1 MDAAQSSANRE
12 RPQLDPVVVFW
23 LVAVFLITGLGV
35 LPLFFYRIDLSK
47 LTFSSPIPVLVG
59 IGIEITAYAPTLAAL
74 LVVAVVPGGGGIGRL
89 LRPVARWR
97 IGLSWYLI
105 ALLGPSVL
113 FIMGDLVRLGLGLA
127 LPPHWLVIPGA
138 AAIAFLL
145 GALIAGSFGEEVGW
159 RGLGQP
165 RLQARYGALWA
176 AIAVGAVWST
186 WHLWPVLAPG
196 GLNSTT
202 WSDVGLTFV
211 RLVATSIVYAWIY
224 NGTQGSLLIVM
235 LAHAGHNLAV
245 RFVPAADSVQ
255 HGDPVVATLYVVAAI
270 AVVLATRSLWLRPLP
285 RWSQDLSANV
295 SPQIADG

>member
-1 MDAAQSSANRE
+1 MDAAKSSASRE
-12 RPQLDPVVVFW
+12 RPHLDPVAVFW
-23 LVAVFLITGLGV
+23 LVALFAITGLGA

-47 LTFSSPIPVLVG
+47 LTFSTPIPALVG

-74 LVVAVVPGGGGIGRL
+74 LVVALVPGGGGIRRL

-97 IGLSWYLI
+97 IGLSWYLL
-105 ALLGPSVL
+105 ALLGPSAL
-113 FIMGDLVRLGLGLA
+113 FIVGDAVRLALGLA
-127 LPPHWLVIPGA
+127 LPPRWLVIPGA

-176 AIAVGAVWST
+176 AIAVGAVWSV
-186 WHLWPVLAPG
+186 WHLWPALAPG

-202 WSDVGLTFV
+202 WSDVVLTFV
-211 RLVATSIVYAWIY
+211 RLIATSIIYAWIY
-224 NGTQGSLLIVM
+224 NGTNGSLLLVM

-245 RFVPAADSVQ
+245 RFVPVADSVQ
-255 HGDPVVATLYVVAAI
+255 HGDPVVAMLYVVAAF
-270 AVVLATRSLWLRPLP
+270 AVVVATRSHWRSPPPRRLR
-285 RWSQDLSANV
+285 D
-295 SPQIADG
+295 

>member
-12 RPQLDPVVVFW
+12 RPQLDPVFVFW
-23 LVAVFLITGLGV
+23 LAALFVITGLGA

-74 LVVAVVPGGGGIGRL
+74 LVVAMVPGGGGIRRL

-97 IGLSWYLI
+97 IGLSWYLL

-113 FIMGDLVRLGLGLA
+113 FIVGDLVRVGLGLA

-165 RLQARYGALWA
+165 PAGEIWCAMGSDRSRRSLEHVASVAGPGSWRTQQHDLVRRRPHIRSPGRDVDCLRMDLQRDTRKPPDRDARAR
-176 AIAVGAVWST
+176 
-186 WHLWPVLAPG
+186 WPQPG
-196 GLNSTT
+196 G
-202 WSDVGLTFV
+202 
-211 RLVATSIVYAWIY
+211 
-224 NGTQGSLLIVM
+224 
-235 LAHAGHNLAV
+235 
-245 RFVPAADSVQ
+245 
-255 HGDPVVATLYVVAAI
+255 AI
-270 AVVLATRSLWLRPLP
+270 CARR
-285 RWSQDLSANV
+285 
-295 SPQIADG
+295 G